1 MSVSMN
7 NLFNYS
13 RALPEPFDKL
23 ANKKVKVTSKYG
35 SATEATLSCTVIKA
49 VHPSPSPSGIPGA
62 LASNRN
68 DELSICIAG

>member
-23 ANKKVKVTSKYG
+23 TNKKVKVTSKYDM
-35 SATEATLSCTVIKA
+35 
-49 VHPSPSPSGIPGA
+49 HPKSWTI
-62 LASNRN
+62 LVK
-68 DELSICIAG
+68 